1 MIRELTCVACP
12 LGCPI
17 TVTIEEDKVTD
28 VKGNTCKRGAEYAVT
43 ECTNPVRSLTTT
55 VRVNGGTSYV
65 VPVKSSVAIPKGLLF
80 EAMQEINKASVNA
93 PVHIGDIVIKNI
105 LNTGADIVA
114 TNETK

>member
-12 LGCPI
+12 LGCPL
-17 TVTIEEDKVTD
+17 TVTIENNEVTD

-55 VRVNGGTSYV
+55 VRVNGSDTYV

-80 EAMQEINKASVNA
+80 DAMQEINNTSINA
-93 PVHIGDIVIKNI
+93 PVHIGDVVIKNI
-105 LNTGADIVA
+105 LDTGADIVA
-114 TNETK
+114 TNEVK

>member
-17 TVTIEEDKVTD
+17 TVTIEADKVTE

-55 VRVNGGTSYV
+55 VKVNGGSTYV

-80 EAMQEINKASVNA
+80 EAMHEINNASVNA
-93 PVHIGDIVIKNI
+93 PVHIGDVVIKNI

-114 TNETK
+114 TNEAK